1 MVLEKAV
8 KSGLITSNPVQRVP
22 NTKMTKITDKS
33 KKKDEYGLPM
43 IYNYEQIINL
53 IDGCD
58 HFIRNAKSKT
68 ITTTWTLFKALIT
81 TGFFSGVRTNELIA
95 LKWSDFNY
103 ENKTI
108 KVQRTI
114 DDNILSDGT
123 KSKYYRTTVLLPT
136 VEDALNEFKKT
147 SNKKDDFVFV
157 NYLNKTY
164 RDAKNLNK
172 SFKQLTD
179 YCKYE
184 KLDLYNM
191 RHSFITL
198 MFSIGKDTQWILQ
211 RVGHSDILTTQGHY
225 IGTVE
230 ERPELLQKI
239 FEPNKTI
246 SHSTQMIQAIDTPI
260 SVNGHLKNMISTEK
274 LKTSKVC

>member
-1 MVLEKAV
+1 
-8 KSGLITSNPVQRVP
+8 
-22 NTKMTKITDKS
+22 MTKITTKS

-58 HFIRNAKSKT
+58 YFIENAKRKIDKSSW
-68 ITTTWTLFKALIT
+68 ILFKALIT
-81 TGFFSGVRTNELIA
+81 TGFFSGVRTNELLA
-95 LKWSDFNY
+95 LKWNDLNY

-114 DDNILSDGT
+114 DDGIESEGT
-123 KSKYYRTTVLLPT
+123 KSKHYRTTVLLPI
-136 VEDALNEFKKT
+136 VEETLTEFKEVSRKSDDFIFVNKLNE
-147 SNKKDDFVFV
+147 
-157 NYLNKTY
+157 TY
-164 RDAKNLNK
+164 TNAKNLNK
-172 SFKQLTD
+172 LFRKLTD
-179 YCKYE
+179 HCKYE

-246 SHSTQMIQAIDTPI
+246 NHATHTLQAMDTPS
-260 SVNGHLKNMISTEK
+260 SVSGHLSTILTSEKRKIS
-274 LKTSKVC
+274 